1 MNILQ
6 VRQQFRSSCS
16 SSCPPPSCQFPLP
29 ATNSISPLYTL
40 TSTSSLPSTSPTRWE
55 IDVIM
60 VTKVVFY
67 YFSVFSVSNVIF
79 ILTAQGI
86 VDLTSANQNFPEH
99 FSIQCS
105 MLAKCWWTFFSR
117 FHQYFT
123 LLIIFPD
130 LATPPPPKKNIY
142 GNQYIIP

>member
-1 MNILQ
+1 MKILQ

-60 VTKVVFY
+60 EYQSSFLL
-67 YFSVFSVSNVIF
+67 FLICFVSSVIF
-79 ILTAQGI
+79 IL
-86 VDLTSANQNFPEH
+86 
-99 FSIQCS
+99 
-105 MLAKCWWTFFSR
+105 
-117 FHQYFT
+117 
-123 LLIIFPD
+123 PD
-130 LATPPPPKKNIY
+130 LLNTDSFLLMCSPTERVREDPKEQSRPHKQGRPHTAPQNWDQAPSLELSFY
-142 GNQYIIP
+142 SLPSLPHVPQS